1 MKIHISAKFTGYNF
15 KFHDTFNVLESESKI
30 LNNKLYVANLAVQKF
45 KEKCRDF
52 FKIDF
57 DSMVFFEVYFFDE
70 EAKEVEIFKK
80 EKGSN

>member
-1 MKIHISAKFTGYNF
+1 MKIHISAKFPNYCF
-15 KFHDTFNVLESESKI
+15 KFHDTFNVFESESKI

-57 DSMVFFEVYFFDE
+57 ESMVFFEVYFFDVD
-70 EAKEVEIFKK
+70 AKEVEIFKK
-80 EKGSN
+80 EKGGN